1 MAAVVSST
9 PSHFSSVLHVLS
21 ERSEWNQLAQYLR
34 TVDKSDDDG
43 SMSKQLTTCEGP
55 NAWTPLMLSCAR
67 APPDIIQLLLER
79 CPESVNIADRSGTYP
94 LHFVCSWKVGE
105 DEHDNFELTKI
116 LEHLLEYGPQ
126 VLNMQNQWGQTPLHC
141 AFDTDEMPSIET
153 IRVLL
158 GLQPGSEEN
167 LLVSFEGD
175 ENESEGSKAVVRKFA
190 LKALATQDAN
200 SYLPLH
206 LAAKKGAPEEILQLL
221 VSASPIAAITS
232 TTGGD
237 LPIHLIQYYAEDTA
251 RGDVDRRVT
260 RQGSWHGGSD
270 IFRLDKNR
278 AFEIVSLGQVQSLLE
293 PLCLD
298 PDVRLHVHSNKGV
311 ADESTLEGSST
322 VSTFID
328 PSAAINLA
336 MRLPGSRNVNLPIHI
351 AAEHGASIRILRCFC
366 DQNPEGL
373 ATPQSISQSVLA
385 SSSSSIRTG
394 DEKIK
399 LPELFPIESFEKGR
413 AAIEACKAAHDVM
426 WYEEGSGGKSIDSAR
441 LVKAKEILKSFE
453 ERSDL
458 LFAFYP
464 DALPS
469 VFVESRQN
477 VTTERQKIPF
487 RKNSKRLRRLE
498 NLIRTEASDS
508 STTQFSVVVRR
519 IWLWLY
525 RGINDLDDEGPSIHF
540 QGCIGRIVTGLSK
553 EALLKLS
560 FISHIANDFGIELES
575 GSDALRNVPC
585 MIQGQSIHQYAE
597 ARDASMTM
605 NAMLFAN
612 EKEDTNFVHTICEF
626 LEANDALL
634 YSTVC
639 RSTMR
644 TGVRLLPETKL
655 KETGRNWNLP
665 QKEELSGPGQ
675 SEFWQHLDSKLMLLD
690 STHTIF
696 LTYYLET
703 SGSAPTSSAGEEN
716 LHAPFSGG
724 LLVTSEA
731 AGTSSDCIIEAQS
744 QKKILHSYLSAASG
758 CELQLSFKVNPGM
771 SYSLRVYGPESGGR
785 VSVSNA
791 RVRQVRFNHRLYC
804 MSK

>member
-1 MAAVVSST
+1 
-9 PSHFSSVLHVLS
+9 
-21 ERSEWNQLAQYLR
+21 
-34 TVDKSDDDG
+34 
-43 SMSKQLTTCEGP
+43 
-55 NAWTPLMLSCAR
+55 
-67 APPDIIQLLLER
+67 
-79 CPESVNIADRSGTYP
+79 
-94 LHFVCSWKVGE
+94 VGE

-141 AFDTDEMPSIET
+141 AFDTDEMPSVET

-167 LLVSFEGD
+167 SLLGIEDD
-175 ENESEGSKAVVRKFA
+175 ENEFEGSKAIVRKFA

-237 LPIHLIQYYAEDTA
+237 LPIHLSQYYAEDTA
-251 RGDVDRRVT
+251 RGDIDRRVT
-260 RQGSWHGGSD
+260 RQGSLHGRSE
-270 IFRLDKNR
+270 IFRLKKSK
-278 AFEIVSLGQVQSLLE
+278 AFEIVSLGQVESLLE
-293 PLCLD
+293 PLC
-298 PDVRLHVHSNKGV
+298 PDVRLPVHSNNAV
-311 ADESTLEGSST
+311 ADESTLERSST
-322 VSTFID
+322 VSSFID

-336 MRLPGSRNVNLPIHI
+336 VRLPGSRNVSLPIHI
-351 AAEHGASIRILRCFC
+351 AAEHGASIHILQSFC

-373 ATPQSISQSVLA
+373 ATPQCISKSVLA
-385 SSSSSIRTG
+385 SSTSSVSAG
-394 DEKIK
+394 DEKIT

-413 AAIEACKAAHDVM
+413 AAIEASKAAHDVM
-426 WYEEGSGGKSIDSAR
+426 CYEDDSGGQSIDSAR
-441 LVKAKEILKSFE
+441 LEKSKEILKNFE

-464 DALPS
+464 DAVPS
-469 VFVESRQN
+469 VFVESSQN
-477 VTTERQKIPF
+477 VTAEQQKIPF
-487 RKNSKRLRRLE
+487 RKYPKRFRRLE
-498 NLIRTEASDS
+498 NLIRTEATDS
-508 STTQFSVVVRR
+508 STTQFSVVARR
-519 IWLWLY
+519 VWLWLY
-525 RGINDLDDEGPSIHF
+525 RGINDFDDEGASVQF
-540 QGCIGRIVTGLSK
+540 QGSVGRIVTGLSK

-560 FISHIANDFGIELES
+560 FTSHITNDLGIALES

-585 MIQGQSIHQYAE
+585 MIQGESIIQYAE

-605 NAMLFAN
+605 NAMLFVN
-612 EKEDTNFVHTICEF
+612 EKEDKNFVHTICEF
-626 LEANDALL
+626 LEANDALV

-639 RSTMR
+639 RSTMQ

-690 STHTIF
+690 STHTVF
-696 LTYYLET
+696 VTYYLEA
-703 SGSAPTSSAGEEN
+703 SGGAPTSTGSVET

-724 LLVTSEA
+724 LLVTSED

-744 QKKILHSYLSAASG
+744 QNKILHSYLSTASG
-758 CELQLSFKVNPGM
+758 CEVQISFKVNPGR
-771 SYSLRVYGPESGGR
+771 SYSLRVFGPESGGR

-791 RVRQVRFNHRLYC
+791 RMRQVRFDHHLYY